1 MKSFKYQ
8 ITVTV
13 LLLKHKQNRVIE
25 YAPVYFK
32 SATKIVINSEF
43 NLDKSFQ
50 EFYIELTIGLMK
62 DLVG

>member
-8 ITVTV
+8 IPVTV
-13 LLLKHKQNRVIE
+13 LLFKHKQNRAIE

-43 NLDKSFQ
+43 NLDKPFQ
-50 EFYIELTIGLMK
+50 EFYTELTIGLMK